1 MTSDASICR
10 LSAAVADA
18 ADSGGSDI
26 FVEYT
31 AAAAVVARRKLA
43 KREFAADY
51 LRTKRR
57 RIKIGQFMAV
67 VVVVAMAQKRHETT
81 SMAAN
86 F

>member
-1 MTSDASICR
+1 MPNASICR
-10 LSAAVADA
+10 LSAAVAGA

-51 LRTKRR
+51 
-57 RIKIGQFMAV
+57 
-67 VVVVAMAQKRHETT
+67 
-81 SMAAN
+81 
-86 F
+86 